1 MIVGPGKAEKVAR
14 CQGGQSISLLGNS
27 PRRSV
32 PRATR
37 ARPGG
42 LNRPSRGAPVL
53 QRGCRGARRRR
64 TAPRSPSPPP
74 ARPARP
80 AARSYRAPRQ
90 TLPAHTAASPQRDR
104 QAPPGAGRHKGH
116 TSPGGCRSPGPTW
129 PPPPPSGPL
138 RPPTRPDKGPLF
150 PGGAASRHTSGRM
163 DNSLPHLKTGPADL
177 WRQDAPAQLGP
188 TLSSLGPALPCL
200 HEEPRGY

>member
-1 MIVGPGKAEKVAR
+1 MLALAAAPPSAPSAPPPSRGRETVIVGPGKAEKVAR

-64 TAPRSPSPPP
+64 TAPSSPSPPP

-129 PPPPPSGPL
+129 PPPPPL
-138 RPPTRPDKGPLF
+138 RPPPAPDTAGQGPSVSWW
-150 PGGAASRHTSGRM
+150 GGFQTH
-163 DNSLPHLKTGPADL
+163 LWPHGQQPPPPQDGP
-177 WRQDAPAQLGP
+177 R
-188 TLSSLGPALPCL
+188 
-200 HEEPRGY
+200 